1 MRNSLRLRLS
11 LWISCFILGTGLIA
25 AGVSFALAFSDAN
38 EMQDNQLRQ
47 LAALAS
53 TGRLS
58 SGPPEARSDDSEN
71 EFRLLIE
78 EQGGPGT
85 LGQLSR
91 GLKDGIATVRGAE
104 ESWRI
109 VVRTLPTGRR
119 LAVGQP
125 AALRDEI
132 AFSSALH
139 TLVPLL
145 ALIPALVILLTF
157 LVKALF
163 KPVAQLAAQLDRRD
177 AGDAGALSHDSVP
190 SEIAP
195 FVLSINGLLE
205 RVNRLIGDQ
214 QRFIADAAHELRSP
228 VTALLLQAENLER
241 CEMPPEARER
251 LLPLR
256 AGLARARSLLEQLLS
271 LALQQNTTPD
281 GSQIRFDEVVRE
293 VLRDL
298 LPLAQARQVAVEVPI
313 LEPLQV
319 RGTFPQLSALVRNA
333 LDNAVRYSPSG
344 GKVEIA
350 LMAQGADAV
359 LWIDDSGPGLADGE
373 LEQVFAP
380 FYRVPGSTESGS
392 GLGLA
397 IARAVAERLG
407 GQVMLANLRPSGL
420 RLSYRQPLATS
431 LPQRHA
437 PTQGG

>member
-11 LWISCFILGTGLIA
+11 LWISCFILLAGLIA
-25 AGVSFALAFSDAN
+25 AGVSFALAYSDAN

-53 TGRLS
+53 TGRV
-58 SGPPEARSDDSEN
+58 SGIPRDARNDDSDSES
-71 EFRLLIE
+71 RLLIE
-78 EQGGPGT
+78 EQGGPGM

-91 GLKDGIATVRGAE
+91 GLPDGIATVRGAD

-109 VVRTLPTGRR
+109 VVRQLPTGRR
-119 LAVGQP
+119 IAVGQP
-125 AALRDEI
+125 TALRDEI
-132 AFSSALH
+132 AFSSAFR

-145 ALIPALVILLTF
+145 ALIPALVILLAI

-163 KPVAQLAAQLDRRD
+163 EPVGKLAALLDRRD
-177 AGDAGALSHDSVP
+177 AGDAGALSHASVP

-195 FVLSINGLLE
+195 FVQSINGLLE
-205 RVNRLIGDQ
+205 RVARLIGDQ

-241 CEMPPEARER
+241 CEMPAETRER
-251 LLPLR
+251 LVPLR
-256 AGLARARSLLEQLLS
+256 AGLARARALLEQLLS

-281 GSQIRFDEVVRE
+281 GSQIRMDEVVRE

-298 LPLAQARQVAVEVPI
+298 LPLALTRQVAVEVPT

-319 RGTFPQLSALVRNA
+319 RGTLPQLSALVRNA
-333 LDNAVRYSPSG
+333 LDNAVRYSPRG
-344 GKVEIA
+344 GQVKIA
-350 LMAQGADAV
+350 LSADGDDAV
-359 LWIDDSGPGLADGE
+359 LAIDDSGPGLAEGD

-380 FYRVPGSTESGS
+380 FYRVPGSTETGS

-397 IARAVAERLG
+397 IARAVAQRLG
-407 GQVMLANLRPSGL
+407 GQVTLANLHPHGL
-420 RLSYRQPLATS
+420 RLSYRQPLLNSPTHR
-431 LPQRHA
+431 QA
-437 PTQGG
+437 PPGSD